1 MLGIIFSEMDFDYE
15 LQMLVKSFFPGQ
27 ECLVTTDQG
36 KGSELEVALV
46 LALGREEIRGKVMAG
61 AYAREASVPAD
72 GNQDWHKNP
81 DKSGHPYRAW
91 YKNELK
97 RMVFRLLEGIP

>member
-61 AYAREASVPAD
+61 HMPERPAF
-72 GNQDWHKNP
+72 
-81 DKSGHPYRAW
+81 
-91 YKNELK
+91 L
-97 RMVFRLLEGIP
+97 RMGIRIGTRIRISPAIPTGPGIRMN